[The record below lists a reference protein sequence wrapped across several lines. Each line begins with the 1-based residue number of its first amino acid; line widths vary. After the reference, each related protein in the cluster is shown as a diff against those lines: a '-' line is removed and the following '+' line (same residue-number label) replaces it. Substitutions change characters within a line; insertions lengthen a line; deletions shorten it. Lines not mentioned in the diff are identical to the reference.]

1 MRNAARTD
9 ANQAPIVEAL
19 RLGGCSVY
27 VIGLPVDL
35 VVGKN
40 KRTVLVEIKTEKGG
54 YTRKQSRF
62 MAEWKGGAVVT
73 LRDVAGAVELVR
85 MLDA

>member
-19 RLGGCSVY
+19 RRLGCSVY

-35 VVGKN
+35 LVGKN
-40 KRTVLVEIKTEKGG
+40 GRTVLVEVK
-54 YTRKQSRF
+54 TRKGRYTGLQTDF
-62 MAEWKGGAVVT
+62 MATWRGGAVATV
-73 LRDVAGAVELVR
+73 RDVEAAVELVR